1 MFRPGID
8 DLKAWLDALF
18 SEPFS
23 PETLELAQKALDSLE
38 ARRDEDVSEWAARL
52 GASLAE
58 FDD

>member
-1 MFRPGID
+1 MPKPGILD
-8 DLKAWLDALF
+8 PEAWVAAMF
-18 SEPFS
+18 AEPFT
-23 PETLELAQKALDSLE
+23 PEQLELAQKALDSLE